1 MPPLPIISGKQA
13 VKAFEK
19 DGWQFNRRRGSHM
32 ILTKPGMQSTLSIP
46 DHKEI
51 GRGLLK
57 TLIKDSGLSVEE
69 FVNLLKQ

>member
-1 MPPLPIISGKQA
+1 VPPLPIISGKQV

-19 DGWQFNRRRGSHM
+19 DGWIFDRQRGSHM

-51 GRGLLK
+51 GRGLK
-57 TLIKDSGLSVEE
+57 Y
-69 FVNLLKQ
+69 